1 MIRLPDWEPRF
12 ASVLAYHQK
21 LPFVYGGNDCMI
33 FAGHCIEALT
43 GEDLYSDHLGKYAT
57 ADESKAY
64 LKSLSFASSTA
75 FFNSFL
81 EQKEPAYC
89 QRGDIILD
97 SEGWI
102 AVCIGATAVS
112 PGEMG
117 LIRHP
122 QQFWSKAWA
131 V

>member
-1 MIRLPDWEPRF
+1 
-12 ASVLAYHQK
+12 
-21 LPFVYGGNDCMI
+21 MI
-33 FAGHCIEALT
+33 FAGRVIEALT
-43 GEDLYSDHLGKYAT
+43 GEDLYSDHLGKYNSS
-57 ADESKAY
+57 DGSKAY
-64 LKSLSFASSTA
+64 LKGLGFASSTA

-81 EQKEPAYC
+81 EQKEPAYA

-102 AVCIGATAVS
+102 AVCIGTTAVS
-112 PGEMG
+112 PGEAG

-122 QQFWSKAWA
+122 REFWSKAWA